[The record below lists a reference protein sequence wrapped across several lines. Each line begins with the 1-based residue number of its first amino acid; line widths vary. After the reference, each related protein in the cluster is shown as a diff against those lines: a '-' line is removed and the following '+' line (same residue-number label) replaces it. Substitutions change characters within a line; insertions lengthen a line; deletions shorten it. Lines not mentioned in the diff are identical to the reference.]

1 MADDRIG
8 DHCWGK
14 IPIRSGT
21 AREWVKGHLRQWL
34 ANQGDVP
41 TGIFEDKET
50 GNVHEITLAELNFES
65 DMPK

>member
-8 DHCWGK
+8 DHCWGRVNGVWK
-14 IPIRSGT
+14 
-21 AREWVKGHLRQWL
+21 KGHLRRWL

-50 GNVHEITLAELNFES
+50 GNVHEITLGELNFES